1 MRHYLTSLESPD
13 LPIGAFRKA
22 FGKNR
27 PATLEGGKGGG
38 TPQAPD
44 PNYVASLVNAQNQN
58 AAAYNKALNLGNY
71 SNSFGS
77 QQSSISGYDP
87 RTGAPIYQT
96 NISANPQLQSLL
108 NQQMGNIGNA
118 QGLFQEAIGGLQGL
132 NNQIGGLNNQLG
144 GLSAQDAM
152 QKGQDAYYK
161 QATSYLDPQYAQQ
174 QESLDARLAAQGL
187 APGSQ
192 AYSNAYGNYQR
203 DKDFAYN
210 QAANS
215 AITQGQQLGLNQL
228 QAQQG
233 IIGQQAGLFG
243 QQAGLFGQQLG
254 ASQLP
259 YSNLQ
264 SIASLIPGYSGV
276 GSAGT
281 APADIAGAL
290 NNQFQGQLGAYNARQ
305 TSNNALMNSLGGL
318 FTAGRSLFGGGGG
331 LFGGGGG
338 GLFSGAADALA
349 GISPSAAGA
358 LGDALGMSIGG
369 VSGPATQA
377 GLDSLIAS
385 LGGGGGAAGGT
396 AGAGAAAGGAAGS
409 GAAAGG
415 GAGAGAT
422 GAEAGVGA
430 AGGAGMAAATALP
443 FAIALLGMTGAL
455 DDNGTPF
462 TQANDAWASAMSK
475 DPNLINMYGQG
486 DVTRVMDR
494 LGIPQTDAGFNQ
506 IKQMLAAEYGG
517 GSFFGGFLGAPEQGG
532 GG

>member
-1 MRHYLTSLESPD
+1 M
-13 LPIGAFRKA
+13 GFRPA
-22 FGKNR
+22 LGKNR
-27 PATLEGGKGGG
+27 PATLEKSRGD

-87 RTGAPIYQT
+87 QTGAPIYQT
-96 NISANPQLQSLL
+96 NISANPQLQALL

-118 QGLFQEAIGGLQGL
+118 QGLFQGAIGGLQGL
-132 NNQIGGLNNQLG
+132 NTQLG
-144 GLSAQDAM
+144 GLSADEAM
-152 QKGQDAYYK
+152 KKGQDAYYK
-161 QATSYLDPQYAQQ
+161 QATSFLDPQYAQQ
-174 QESLDARLAAQGL
+174 QEALDAKLAAQGL

-243 QQAGLFGQQLG
+243 QQLG

-281 APADIAGAL
+281 APADIASAL

-331 LFGGGGG
+331 LFGGSGG
-338 GLFSGAADALA
+338 GLFSGAGNALSA
-349 GISPSAAGA
+349 VSPGAAGA
-358 LGDALGMSIGG
+358 LGDTLGMSIGG
-369 VSGPATQA
+369 TYGAGTQA
-377 GLDSLIAS
+377 GLDSLIAG
-385 LGGGGGAAGGT
+385 LGGGGGTTAGGAAGAGAGAAGASE
-396 AGAGAAAGGAAGS
+396 AGAGAAAGG
-409 GAAAGG
+409 
-415 GAGAGAT
+415 GAGL
-422 GAEAGVGA
+422 A
-430 AGGAGMAAATALP
+430 ALTALP
-443 FAIALLGMTGAL
+443 FGIALLGMSGAL
-455 DDNGTPF
+455 DDNGTPY
-462 TQANDAWASAMSK
+462 TQANDAWASAMAK
-475 DPNLINMYGQG
+475 DPNLINIYGQG
-486 DVTRVMDR
+486 DVTLMMNK
-494 LGIPQTDAGFNQ
+494 LGIPQTEAGFNQ
-506 IKQMLAAEYGG
+506 AKQMLASQYGG
-517 GSFFGGFLGAPEQGG
+517 GAFFGGVLGGAEQGMG
-532 GG
+532 G